1 MRKPE
6 RIPEILY
13 DVQRVWEAF
22 PDLRLGQLI
31 LNVIPET
38 ALYYMEDDELVH
50 RLLEFGYNI
59 AKERMNVE
67 EK

>member
-1 MRKPE
+1 MREPQ
-6 RIPEILY
+6 RIPKVLN

-22 PDLRLGQLI
+22 PDLRLGQLL

-38 ALYYMEDDELVH
+38 QLYYMEDDELVH
-50 RLLEFGYNI
+50 RLLEFGYAM
-59 AKERMNVE
+59 AKERMDGE

>member
-1 MRKPE
+1 MREPQ
-6 RIPEILY
+6 RIPKVLN

-22 PDLRLGQLI
+22 PDLRLGQLL

-38 ALYYMEDDELVH
+38 QLYYMEDDELVH
-50 RLLEFGYNI
+50 RLLEVGYAM
-59 AKERMNVE
+59 AKERMNGE

>member
-1 MRKPE
+1 MREPQ
-6 RIPEILY
+6 RIPKVLN

-22 PDLRLGQLI
+22 PDLRLGQLL

-38 ALYYMEDDELVH
+38 QLYYMEDDELVH
-50 RLLEFGYNI
+50 RLLEFGYAM
-59 AKERMNVE
+59 AKEHMNGE